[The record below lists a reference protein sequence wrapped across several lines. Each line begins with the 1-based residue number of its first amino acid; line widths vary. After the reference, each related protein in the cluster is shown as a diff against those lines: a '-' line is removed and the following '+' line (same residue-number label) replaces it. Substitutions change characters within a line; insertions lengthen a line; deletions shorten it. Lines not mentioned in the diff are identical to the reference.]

1 VYAVRRIVAV
11 LVILL
16 LLVLLVPR
24 ACQALFGPEESVP
37 GTPETTTTSENTTG
51 GTEETTEQGST
62 AVSRLEEETET
73 ESSISRTT
81 SNVQAS
87 REESS
92 EALGVETAAN
102 LTGMVAGPEPVV
114 GETSQIAPIP
124 EIGTQQQVQ
133 PIPLEQ
139 PVTFEPIPLEEPI
152 FLEEPTFFEEPSFFE
167 EPVFSEEETA
177 SSAPTASG
185 PVATINSG
193 KAKDVVPATI
203 NAPPVAP
210 PIQVNRPHVSRDAV
224 RHNDPG

>member
-1 VYAVRRIVAV
+1 
-11 LVILL
+11 
-16 LLVLLVPR
+16 
-24 ACQALFGPEESVP
+24 
-37 GTPETTTTSENTTG
+37 
-51 GTEETTEQGST
+51 
-62 AVSRLEEETET
+62 
-73 ESSISRTT
+73 
-81 SNVQAS
+81 VQAS

-102 LTGMVAGPEPVV
+102 LTGMVASPEPVV
-114 GETSQIAPIP
+114 DESGVGQTNQIAPIP

-152 FLEEPTFFEEPSFFE
+152 FLEEPPFFEVPSFFE
-167 EPVFSEEETA
+167 EPVFSEEETT
-177 SSAPTASG
+177 SSAPTTSG

-203 NAPPVAP
+203 NAQPMAP
-210 PIQVNRPHVSRDAV
+210 PIHVNRPHISRDAV